1 MTSKARTRFRAIA
14 IAGLSGVALW
24 PFAALAQSQ
33 ADSAP
38 DQTQAATKEPQTQAV
53 DQQAAGGVA
62 NVSSEAPAEDEIVIT
77 GTLIRGT
84 TPVGS
89 NVIALGQE
97 KVESTGSATSNELLA
112 TIPQV
117 TNYFN
122 RVPVA
127 DLAIA
132 TNQIQISRPNIR
144 NISPNNAASSA
155 TLILVDGHRIATA
168 GIKQASV
175 DPDVIPPAAIERV
188 EVVTEGGS
196 ATYGADAVAG
206 VINFITRRRFDGIKV
221 DARYGFADDYWQ
233 ADASVTA
240 GKDWGS
246 GSAYIAYSFT
256 KSDAL
261 FGRDRDFIRGLNYTS
276 QPYVPLGRQCV
287 QPNVAIN
294 TVFVPANF
302 TLSSINYAF
311 PALLPNTVN
320 ACDTTDNSSIVPRAK
335 RHGVI
340 AGLFQNLDD
349 KTTLDARAYYSRRKT
364 LAISE
369 LGGTVNMSPSNPF
382 FILPP
387 GVVLAPPGGVIAQ
400 RVAVSFSFAPVL
412 GLDSARSAT
421 DIQEWGANAELK
433 RDLDGNWQV
442 RGLFN
447 YSHSNSS
454 FFLTGVNSV
463 RLNAAGSSSNPAT
476 AINPFNIAAT
486 NPALIADLIDNEI
499 AGEAKDDLLNL
510 RAILDGRLITLPGG
524 DVRLAVGYEFM
535 RDEFYQRYQSDIR
548 IGTLRNFAFANYDRT
563 VHSLFGEVQ
572 LPLFGAGNA
581 MPGIQSFVI
590 SASGRYDR
598 YSDFGSTFNP
608 KIGATYKPVNWFA
621 IRGNWGTSFTA
632 PTPLDQLGSLQ
643 NQISSFPFVA
653 FTRPGETPA
662 PGSFTV
668 AVQGS
673 LPNLKP
679 QTADTWSVGFDA
691 DPPFVPGLHGSLS
704 YYNVTF
710 EDILATP
717 TPNVG
722 IFANFPNTIQTAPLG
737 LSGPVLLAFAANA
750 PNGLAVIQPLIAS
763 GTPVYETVDFRVGNF
778 GILKVSGLDFA
789 VNYRHRTGFGGF
801 DLSVNGNYQLK
812 RNSQASPDSPVVDV
826 LATENP
832 KLALQSTA
840 GVDIGHFRAQA
851 TWNHTS
857 GYDIVP
863 TNSVPVQSHVGAFNT
878 VDLFFKYDVPSD
890 SDLLKDLSFTLN
902 VKNVF
907 DQDPPILRRNQ
918 PNENGFANGFTLGR
932 LFIFGV
938 SKKF

>member
-1 MTSKARTRFRAIA
+1 MSSTARIRMSSIA
-14 IAGLSGVALW
+14 GVALV
-24 PFAALAQSQ
+24 ALMPGLAHAQTP
-33 ADSAP
+33 DAP
-38 DQTQAATKEPQTQAV
+38 KELQTQAI

-62 NVSSEAPAEDEIVIT
+62 NTSSEEPKDKEIVVT
-77 GTLIRGT
+77 GTLLRGKA
-84 TPVGS
+84 PVGS
-89 NVIALGQE
+89 NLISIGQE
-97 KVESTGSATSNELLA
+97 KVASTGATSSNELLA

-144 NISPNNAASSA
+144 SISPNNAASSA

-206 VINFITRRRFDGIKV
+206 VINFITRKRFDGVKV
-221 DARYGFADDYWQ
+221 EARYGIADHYWQ
-233 ADASVTA
+233 TDASITA

-246 GSAYIAYSFT
+246 GSGYISYSFT
-256 KSDAL
+256 KNDAL
-261 FGRDRDFIRGLNYTS
+261 FGRDRDNIRNVNYTS

-287 QPNVAIN
+287 NPNLAVN
-294 TVFVPANF
+294 TVLTNF
-302 TLSSINYAF
+302 GVTIASTNFAYPGRVAGTF
-311 PALLPNTVN
+311 N
-320 ACDTTDNSSIVPRAK
+320 ACDSTDNSSIVPEAK

-340 AGLFQNLDD
+340 AGIFQNLDD
-349 KTTLDARAYYSRRKT
+349 KTTLDARAYWSRRKT
-364 LAISE
+364 LSTSE
-369 LGGTVNMSPSNPF
+369 LGGVVTIGPNNPYNVGN
-382 FILPP
+382 LPP
-387 GVVLAPPGGVIAQ
+387 GLPLGPAGCLPIPGLGCQPLANRA
-400 RVAVSFSFAPVL
+400 AVSFSFAPVL
-412 GLDSARSAT
+412 GIDSQHSGT
-421 DIQEWGANAELK
+421 DIQEWGANVELK
-433 RDLDGNWQV
+433 RDIDGNWQV
-442 RGLFN
+442 RGLAN

-454 FFLTGVNSV
+454 FFLNGVNSV
-463 RLNAAGSSSNPAT
+463 RLAAAGSSSNPAT
-476 AINPFNIAAT
+476 AINPYNIAAT

-499 AGEAKDDLLNL
+499 AGEAKDDLLNF
-510 RAILDGRLITLPGG
+510 RGILDGRLLTLPGG
-524 DVRLAVGYEFM
+524 DVRVAVGYEFM

-548 IGTLRNFAFANYDRT
+548 IGTLKQFPFAPYSRT
-563 VHSLFGEVQ
+563 VHSLFGELQV
-572 LPLFGAGNA
+572 PVFGPDNA
-581 MPGIQSFVI
+581 MPGIQSLVL
-590 SASGRYDR
+590 SGSVRYDH
-598 YSDFGSTFNP
+598 YSDFGSTTNP
-608 KIGATYKPVNWFA
+608 KLGATYKPLRWLA

-653 FTRPGETPA
+653 FTRPGDTPA
-662 PGSFTV
+662 AGSFTV

-673 LPNLKP
+673 VPGLKP

-691 DPPFVPGLHGSLS
+691 DPPFIPGLHGSLS

-710 EDILATP
+710 KNILATP

-722 IFANFPNTIQTAPLG
+722 IFANFPNNVTTAPGG
-737 LSGPVLLAFAANA
+737 LTPLQLRAFESFAS
-750 PNGLAVIQPLIAS
+750 NGAAVIEPLIAS
-763 GTPVYETVDFRVGNF
+763 GTPVYEFVDFRVGNF
-778 GILKVSGLDFA
+778 GILKVSGLDFV

-801 DLSVNGNYQLK
+801 DLSVNGNYQLTRK
-812 RNSQASPDSPVVDV
+812 SQASSDSPVVDV

-857 GYDIVP
+857 GYAIAA
-863 TNSVPVQSHVGAFNT
+863 TNSVPVQTHVGAFDT
-878 VDLFFKYDVPSD
+878 VDLFFKYDVPATSAW
-890 SDLLKDLSFTLN
+890 LRDLSITLN
-902 VKNVF
+902 VKNVL

-932 LFIFGV
+932 MFIFGV

>member
-1 MTSKARTRFRAIA
+1 MSPITHIRIRT
-14 IAGLSGVALW
+14 IAGVAMVALL
-24 PFAALAQSQ
+24 PGLAYAQT
-33 ADSAP
+33 P
-38 DQTQAATKEPQTQAV
+38 DTAKEPQTQKV
-53 DQQAAGGVA
+53 EEQAPSGVA
-62 NVSSEAPAEDEIVIT
+62 NVSSQEPAEKEIVVT
-77 GTLIRGT
+77 GTLLRGKA
-84 TPVGS
+84 PVGS
-89 NVIALGQE
+89 NLISIGQE
-97 KVESTGSATSNELLA
+97 KVASTGSSSSNELLA

-144 NISPNNAASSA
+144 SISPNNAASSA

-206 VINFITRRRFDGIKV
+206 VINFITRKRFDGVKV
-221 DARYGFADDYWQ
+221 DARYGIADNYWQ
-233 ADASVTA
+233 ADASATV

-246 GSAYIAYSFT
+246 GSAYVSYSFT
-256 KSDAL
+256 KNDAL

-276 QPYVPLGRQCV
+276 QPYVPLGRTCV
-287 QPNVAIN
+287 HPNLAVN
-294 TVFVPANF
+294 TVIPAVGVTIASTNF
-302 TLSSINYAF
+302 
-311 PALLPNTVN
+311 ALPGGGPGTVN
-320 ACDTTDNSSIVPRAK
+320 ACDTTDNSSIVPEAK

-349 KTTLDARAYYSRRKT
+349 KTTLDARAYWSRRKT
-364 LAISE
+364 LSTSE
-369 LGGTVNMSPSNPF
+369 LGGVVTIGPNNPYNAGN
-382 FILPP
+382 LPGGLVLGPAGCLPIAP
-387 GVVLAPPGGVIAQ
+387 GVCLPLVNRA
-400 RVAVSFSFAPVL
+400 AVSFSFAPVL
-412 GLDSARSAT
+412 GIASQHSGT
-421 DIQEWGANAELK
+421 DIQEWGANVELK
-433 RDLDGNWQV
+433 RDIDGNWQV
-442 RGLFN
+442 RALAN

-454 FFLTGVNSV
+454 FFLTGVNAN
-463 RLNAAGSSSNPAT
+463 RLAAAGSSSNPAT
-476 AINPFNIAAT
+476 AINPYNISAT

-499 AGEAKDDLLNL
+499 AGEAKDDLLNF
-510 RAILDGRLITLPGG
+510 RGVLDGRLLTLPGG
-524 DVRLAVGYEFM
+524 DVRVAVGYEFM

-548 IGTLRNFAFANYDRT
+548 IGTLKQFPFAPYYRT
-563 VHSLFGEVQ
+563 VHSVFGEMQ
-572 LPLFGAGNA
+572 IPIFGPDNA
-581 MPGIQSFVI
+581 TPGIQSLVL
-590 SASGRYDR
+590 SGSVRYDH
-598 YSDFGSTFNP
+598 YSDFGSTTNP
-608 KIGATYKPVNWFA
+608 KLGATYKPVNWFA

-662 PGSFTV
+662 GGSFTV

-673 LPNLKP
+673 VPNLKP

-691 DPPFVPGLHGSLS
+691 DPPFLRGLHASLS

-710 EDILATP
+710 KDILATP

-722 IFANFPNTIQTAPLG
+722 IFANFPNNVTTAPAG
-737 LSGPVLLAFAANA
+737 LTPTQLRGFESFAS
-750 PNGLAVIQPLIAS
+750 NGAAVIEPLIAS
-763 GTPVYETVDFRVGNF
+763 GTPVYEFVDFRVGNF
-778 GILKVSGLDFA
+778 GTLKVSGLDFT

-801 DLSVNGNYQLK
+801 DLSVNGNYQLTRK
-812 RNSQASPDSPVVDV
+812 SQASSTSPVVNV

-851 TWNHTS
+851 TWNHTA
-857 GYDIVP
+857 GYAIVP
-863 TNSVPVQSHVGAFNT
+863 TNSVPVQSRVGAFDT
-878 VDLFFKYDVPSD
+878 VDLFFKYDIPSG
-890 SDLLKDLSFTLN
+890 SALLKDLSITLN

-907 DQDPPILRRNQ
+907 NQDPPVLLRNQ